1 MSGRGSKSGRSSYH
15 SPVLA
20 LVFEKG
26 RAAVREV
33 SRPRLRPGF
42 ALVRVI
48 ASGIC
53 NTDLELRRGY
63 HGFSG
68 IPGHEF
74 VGRVEGPAGSRRRGR
89 RVVGEIN
96 LACGRCAWC
105 RPGLGR
111 HCPGRRVL
119 GIAGHPGAHAEYLT
133 LPEENLHEVPD
144 EISDEEAVFTEPL
157 AAACEI
163 LDQVE
168 VARTTRAAVLGAGKL
183 GTLCAAVLR
192 NAGAKVS
199 LLKRASRVRPR
210 SFDLVVEAT
219 GSPEGMPRAIGLVR
233 PRGTII
239 WKSTHRAPARF
250 DAAPLVVNEV
260 TVVGSRCG
268 RFEPALDLLRGRSVD
283 VGPLLTAVF
292 PLSRATRA
300 LALAARP
307 GVRKVLLRPGG

>member
-1 MSGRGSKSGRSSYH
+1 MK
-15 SPVLA
+15 A
-20 LVFEKG
+20 LVFEGG
-26 RAAVREV
+26 RSRVGDVRQPV
-33 SRPRLRPGF
+33 PGRGF

-74 VGRVEGPAGSRRRGR
+74 VGRVEGPAGSPWMGK

-96 LACGRCAWC
+96 LACGRCDWC
-105 RPGLGR
+105 GRGLGR
-111 HCPGRRVL
+111 HCAKRRVL
-119 GIAGHPGAHAEYLT
+119 GILGHPGAHAGYLT
-133 LPEENLHEVPD
+133 LPENNLHEVPG

-163 LDQVE
+163 LDQIAVDGE
-168 VARTTRAAVLGAGKL
+168 TRVAVLGAGKL
-183 GTLCAAVLR
+183 GTLCAGVLED
-192 NAGAKVS
+192 AGADVA
-199 LLKRASRVRPR
+199 LVKRGSRARRR

-219 GSPEGMPRAIGLVR
+219 GSPDGIARAIELVR
-233 PRGTII
+233 PRGTIV
-239 WKSTHRAPARF
+239 WKSTYHAPTRF

-268 RFEPALDLLRGRSVD
+268 RFEPALDLLRRRRID
-283 VGPLLTAVF
+283 VRRLLTAEF
-292 PLSRATRA
+292 PLARAGRA
-300 LALAARP
+300 LAEAARP
-307 GVRKVLLRPGG
+307 GARKVLLRPGA